1 MSWRTII
8 ISSQSKLDYKM
19 GFLVI
24 RTDEVKRVY
33 LDEIAILVI
42 ENPAVSLTG
51 CLIEA
56 LTEKKI
62 KVVFCDSKRSPRIA
76 G

>member
-1 MSWRTII
+1 
-8 ISSQSKLDYKM
+8 M

-62 KVVFCDSKRSPRIA
+62 KVIFCDSKRSPGIA